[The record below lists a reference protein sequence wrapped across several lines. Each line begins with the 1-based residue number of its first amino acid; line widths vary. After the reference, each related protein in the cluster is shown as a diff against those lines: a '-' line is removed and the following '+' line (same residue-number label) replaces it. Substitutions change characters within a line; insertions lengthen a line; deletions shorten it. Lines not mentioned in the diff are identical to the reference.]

1 MSSINGDRRKRGS
14 GENIGSKKIETRRVS
29 ACQEYRANRSFRT
42 CQFRL
47 KYIILFN
54 FVTDTLFQ
62 NFLPLYTVIKEY
74 CVKSTVNRNTV
85 KCKIWIKR
93 REKKRIARIPSGQI
107 SRSEKESGE
116 NLWRT
121 RKKRDKKRREGG
133 RGASSY
139 KRCLTRR
146 HGALFVV
153 VVRNRSGRSSSPPD
167 SFFRVAK
174 FYIYLHNRLVVA
186 QVRKP
191 INRNPPGTMAP
202 PGGRGGGSA
211 LPRGASLIPK

>member
-1 MSSINGDRRKRGS
+1 MAVGKLSSINGDRRKRGS

-107 SRSEKESGE
+107 SR
-116 NLWRT
+116 
-121 RKKRDKKRREGG
+121 KRIRREFVEDKKKAGQETKG
-133 RGASSY
+133 RG
-139 KRCLTRR
+139 
-146 HGALFVV
+146 
-153 VVRNRSGRSSSPPD
+153 
-167 SFFRVAK
+167 
-174 FYIYLHNRLVVA
+174 
-186 QVRKP
+186 Q
-191 INRNPPGTMAP
+191 
-202 PGGRGGGSA
+202 GGIE
-211 LPRGASLIPK
+211 L